1 MPAPTALDVSV
12 DNTEY
17 SRYEEDFNTVT
28 ATVVASGGGSYS
40 GEQVLVQL
48 RKARRGRDAVVAT
61 STIDLNSG
69 SDSVTST
76 VSFVLNDIVDS
87 DLINLVRH
95 GKYFVH
101 AESVDDDTVTGES
114 DDFDIRVVTLEKLK
128 RDFLFGLD
136 LRATELKQLRYQPVS
151 ITGVRITEVSR
162 SHPEGFGQ
170 LTYMYHVDGVNTI
183 RTISWNGGPSVSITA
198 AGTYLLQNGAAT
210 PALPLPIPTTQ
221 PQYIEIRVSS
231 LALLPTSSVTESVLI
246 ERMKMD
252 DKALAGFLDNAIKWL
267 EEQELCVYV
276 EPTNVVSEV
285 DPTTIQYS
293 TGIADPTPITTDSDY
308 DFVKTP
314 LTYFIPAGGYPG
326 WVHIQTPFMSIL
338 RIDSLYGAI
347 ASTRVIDID
356 LEWIEH
362 STEGGWIQLVPFNTE
377 VAFDFLGLIWA
388 NSIYGA
394 TELPNFWRYN
404 MIVGLREATA
414 DIRNIIAKKA
424 AIDALTLAGQAIR
437 PGVGSLSLGR
447 DGVSQS
453 VSFTNQQQYGMF
465 NAAIQRYNDEI
476 KDTMPKLRARYRGAT
491 LVVV

>member
-1 MPAPTALDVSV
+1 MGHPTSISVSV
-12 DNTEY
+12 DDTEY
-17 SRYEEDFNTVT
+17 SRYEDDHKTIT
-28 ATVVASGGGSYS
+28 ATVVVSGGAPYTTEEVVVS
-40 GEQVLVQL
+40 L
-48 RKARRGRDAVVAT
+48 RKARRNRDAIVAT
-61 STIDLNSG
+61 QTLSLAAATDPDTQVVEFNLP
-69 SDSVTST
+69 
-76 VSFVLNDIVDS
+76 DIIDS

-101 AESVDDDTVTGES
+101 AEYVATEVEGES
-114 DDFDIRVVTLEKLK
+114 DDFDVRIVTIDKLK

-151 ITGVRITEVSR
+151 ITGIRITDVSKGQ
-162 SHPEGFGQ
+162 PEGFGT
-170 LTYMYHVDGVNTI
+170 LSYHYHVDGATTI
-183 RTISWNGGPSVSITA
+183 RTLAWNGGPSVSIPS
-198 AGTYLLQNGAAT
+198 AGTYLLQSGSTA
-210 PALPLPIPTTQ
+210 PVALPLPIPMAN
-221 PQYIEIRVSS
+221 PAYIEVRVQSV
-231 LALLPTSSVTESVLI
+231 ALLPTSSVTESVLI
-246 ERMKMD
+246 ERTKMD
-252 DKALAGFLDNAIKWL
+252 DKALAGFLENATKWL
-267 EEQELCVYV
+267 EEDELAVYV

-293 TGIADPTPITTDSDY
+293 TGIADPTPITTDADY
-308 DFVKTP
+308 DFVKSP
-314 LTYFIPAGGYPG
+314 LTYFIPSGGYPG
-326 WVHIQTPFMSIL
+326 WVWIQTPFLSIL
-338 RIDSLYGAI
+338 RVDSLYGAI
-347 ASTRVIDID
+347 AGTRVIDVD

-362 STEGGWIQLVPFNTE
+362 STEGGFIQLVPFNTE
-377 VAFDFLGLIWA
+377 VAFDFLGLMWV
-388 NSIYGA
+388 NSIHGA

-404 MIVGLREATA
+404 MIVGLREASA

-453 VSFTNQQQYGMF
+453 VSFTAQQQYGMF